1 MKLLKKAQIGNIQGF
16 VLAIITV
23 AVVLAIG
30 LIVLTELGTTVKELK
45 TTGVINESV
54 TVVEGVGTVSQS
66 ALFVSANAVRNV
78 TNASVSASTGYNFS
92 SDGILTVAGNHSNI
106 YWVDYTHYT
115 PSAAFNS
122 TGTILTKLATVPTWL
137 GIIIIVALAF
147 VVLSFFLGRKQ

>member
-66 ALFVSANAVRNV
+66 ALFVSASAVRNV
-78 TNASVSASTGYNFS
+78 TNETIASTEYNWTS
-92 SDGILTVAGNHSNI
+92 NGVVTIAGNKSDQ